1 MTPDKLGVLF
11 TLARLEVSW
20 SLWDK
25 PSECSLHTICVQQFP
40 EVSIHQ
46 CKHESCGD
54 YSSGPRHTVAITM
67 KDVSTGQRRKTQNR

>member
-1 MTPDKLGVLF
+1 MFLAPDKLGVLF

-46 CKHESCGD
+46 CKQAGCGD
-54 YSSGPRHTVAITM
+54 YSWGPHFTL
-67 KDVSTGQRRKTQNR
+67 